1 MVEML
6 WSRYAYATT
15 LAIVAESMVGTDE
28 PVSFQEPHAQRDAA
42 VQAKIACRGHLPV
55 CQPVEHKTLI
65 KKLCS
70 NRFLCHLMREG
81 YGIPIWTVGSVEPGR
96 YRQRGAWRC
105 ATISPPIRNWT
116 CRRPGS
122 TSVRYSTQSSQPK
135 LFLERRR
142 SRVK

>member
-1 MVEML
+1 MC
-6 WSRYAYATT
+6 RYAYATT

-28 PVSFQEPHAQRDAA
+28 RVSFQEPHAQRDAA

-81 YGIPIWTVGSVEPGR
+81 YGIPIWSEWGALSQVVIGNGVPGDAQRFHRRSGIGGVEPLVLLPCG
-96 YRQRGAWRC
+96 
-105 ATISPPIRNWT
+105 I
-116 CRRPGS
+116 
-122 TSVRYSTQSSQPK
+122 
-135 LFLERRR
+135 
-142 SRVK
+142 

>member
-1 MVEML
+1 MLEML

-28 PVSFQEPHAQRDAA
+28 RVSFQEPHAQRDAA

-70 NRFLCHLMREG
+70 NRLFFCHLMREG
-81 YGIPIWTVGSVEPGR
+81 YGIPIWSECGPVRFRKSALP
-96 YRQRGAWRC
+96 QRHR
-105 ATISPPIRNWT
+105 
-116 CRRPGS
+116 
-122 TSVRYSTQSSQPK
+122 
-135 LFLERRR
+135 
-142 SRVK
+142 